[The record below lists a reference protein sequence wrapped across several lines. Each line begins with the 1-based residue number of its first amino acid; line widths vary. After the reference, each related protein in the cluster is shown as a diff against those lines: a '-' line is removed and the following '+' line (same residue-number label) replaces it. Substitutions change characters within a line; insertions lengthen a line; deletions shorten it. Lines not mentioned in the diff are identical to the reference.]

1 MKAHERTLE
10 AKRQAVMAKKVKDAL
25 YQQEKTR
32 VWLIKELEKEGIYTC
47 ATEMSEALH
56 NARHGKKVMTV
67 LNCPIALYALRR
79 ASLNCLLESSKRS
92 ISCSSAV

>member
-67 LNCPIALYALRR
+67 LT
-79 ASLNCLLESSKRS
+79 ASMAILG
-92 ISCSSAV
+92 I